1 MKFRLQLLVSLTITV
16 ILFSASLP
24 SSFAQT
30 FSASLAG
37 VVTDPSG
44 SAVPGA
50 KVHLRNMGTNEVR
63 DAISSAVGSYKF
75 DNLLPATYEITAE
88 APGFKTYHQSNM
100 ILRANTAAS
109 INLPLVVGGT
119 EQRVDVTAEA
129 VLLDTQTATNSV
141 TLDSH
146 LIEPMLDPAQQSA
159 VIPAGPLPST
169 ENLQYSIEWR
179 LITAG
184 KAHLARAK
192 TRDDYGQN
200 DDQRERREQLEIQ
213 SRRDRDCVM
222 LITVAE
228 RPEQ

>member
-109 INLPLVVGGT
+109 VNLPLVVGGRSNGST
-119 EQRVDVTAEA
+119 SPPKRYCSTRN
-129 VLLDTQTATNSV
+129 LPLISRLS
-141 TLDSH
+141 TL
-146 LIEPMLDPAQQSA
+146 I
-159 VIPAGPLPST
+159 
-169 ENLQYSIEWR
+169 
-179 LITAG
+179 
-184 KAHLARAK
+184 
-192 TRDDYGQN
+192 
-200 DDQRERREQLEIQ
+200 
-213 SRRDRDCVM
+213 
-222 LITVAE
+222 
-228 RPEQ
+228 